1 MFFWQLRSTHAHSHA
16 QLTKSLLIS
25 PLFHSQVD
33 ENDDN
38 EEDYLV
44 DHSIVMYLM
53 SPTGEFLEFYTQRAT
68 VTDIVSS
75 IEKNMKEQQK

>member
-1 MFFWQLRSTHAHSHA
+1 MHTA
-16 QLTKSLLIS
+16 
-25 PLFHSQVD
+25 QVD

-68 VTDIVSS
+68 IADIVTS
-75 IEKNMKEQQK
+75 IENNMKAKK